1 MQECV
6 NKNASENA
14 KKLLNFLSDISGK
27 KIITGQHTQ
36 TNEMEEISY
45 IKEVTGKTPKLYGFE
60 LLGYSPNIN
69 YEDASFEC
77 LKEVEENKGTLDTA
91 LSLALKEDIILTF
104 SFHWYSPI
112 YGHDKSFYQKN
123 TEFDA
128 SRILV
133 EGSAER
139 KAFYHD
145 MEVIGEHLKRFK
157 EADIPILWRPFH
169 ESDGDWFWWGFKGM
183 EVARELYKLMFD
195 YYVNELKLN
204 NLLWVWNCRYKQGYP
219 GDEYVDVISVDIYN
233 KFNIPTDYKS
243 DYHKLIKET
252 TQNKVSALA
261 EVGYIPDIDKLKT
274 SHVPWAY
281 YMCWSKEFCIGEQ
294 YNKKKDLKRMYESDY
309 SITND
314 RKNIA

>member
-6 NKNASENA
+6 NPNASAETRN
-14 KKLLNFLSDISGK
+14 LLNYLCDVAGK

-69 YEDASFEC
+69 YKDASYEC

-91 LSLALKEDIILTF
+91 LALALEEDIIITF
-104 SFHWYSPI
+104 SFHWFSPL

-128 SRILV
+128 TRILV
-133 EGSAER
+133 EGSEER

-145 MEVIGEHLKRFK
+145 MKVIGEQLKRFK

-169 ESDGDWFWWGFKGM
+169 EADGDWFWWGSKGP
-183 EVARELYKLMFD
+183 EVAKELYKLMFD
-195 YYVNELKLN
+195 YYVNELKLD

-233 KFNIPTDYKS
+233 KFKVPTDYHS
-243 DYHKLIKET
+243 DYLKLIKET
-252 TQNKVSALA
+252 TENKVCALA
-261 EVGYIPDIDKLKT
+261 EVGYIPDIDKLKR
-274 SHVPWAY
+274 SKVPWAY
-281 YMCWSKEFCIGEQ
+281 YMCWSKEFCISEQ
-294 YNKKKDLKRMYESDY
+294 YNSRKDLKRMYESDY

-314 RKNIA
+314 